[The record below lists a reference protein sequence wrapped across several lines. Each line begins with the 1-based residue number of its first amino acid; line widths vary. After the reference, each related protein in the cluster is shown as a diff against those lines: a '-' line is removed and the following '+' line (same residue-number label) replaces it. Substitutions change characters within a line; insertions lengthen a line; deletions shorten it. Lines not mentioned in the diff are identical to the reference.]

1 VDKRVIFAVAGSG
14 KTSAIIDSI
23 SEDSRCL
30 IVTYTDNNTEQLK
43 NRIVSKF
50 GCIPSGVRVYS
61 YFTFLY
67 SFCYRPI
74 CGYEVKTKGI
84 NFDYPLPRSAQFSKK
99 DKREHYYDRNSRL
112 FANRIAKLLVEFSV
126 MPMVTARIEQFFDCV
141 FIDEVQDFAG
151 NDFNF
156 LCELGKL
163 RTNVLLVGDFFQH
176 TFKTSID
183 QNVQKN
189 LHDSFDKYCVKLNN
203 AGFTIDLDSLSHSYR
218 CSPSVCSFVE
228 DNLGIKIGSHKNN
241 VVQVRRLDC
250 SDEISEIYQD
260 DSVIKLFF
268 QTSHTYTGYVENWG
282 KTKGLDN
289 YNDVC
294 VALNPKTHK
303 AFMRGTLSTLAPLT
317 KNKLYVACT
326 RANGNLYF
334 VEEKMLIQFKKQ
346 LKS

>member
-1 VDKRVIFAVAGSG
+1 MDKRVIFAVAGAG
-14 KTSAIIDSI
+14 KTSTIIDSI
-23 SEDSRCL
+23 NEDSRCL

-43 NRIVSKF
+43 NRIISKF
-50 GCIPSGVRVYS
+50 GGIPSRVRVYS

-74 CGYEVKTKGI
+74 CGYKVKTKGI
-84 NFDYPLPRSAQFSKK
+84 NFDYPLPASARFAKK
-99 DKREHYYDRNSRL
+99 DKLEHYLDSNRRL
-112 FANRIAKLLVEFSV
+112 FANRIAKLLVDFDVIPE
-126 MPMVTARIEQFFDCV
+126 VTERIEQFFDHV

-163 RTNVLLVGDFFQH
+163 NTNVLLVGDFYQH

-183 QNVQKN
+183 QNIQKN
-189 LHDSFDKYCVKLNN
+189 LHNSFDEYCAKLKKS
-203 AGFTIDLDSLSHSYR
+203 GFTIDLDSLSHSYR

-228 DNLGIKIGSHKNN
+228 DNLGIKIGSHKDNE
-241 VVQVRRLDC
+241 VQVRRLDC
-250 SDEISEIYQD
+250 PDEIAEVYLD

-268 QTSHTYTGYVENWG
+268 QTSNTYTGNVENWG
-282 KTKGLDN
+282 KTKGLDH

-294 VALNPKTHK
+294 VALNPTSYK
-303 AFMRGTLSTLAPLT
+303 AFMQGKLSSLAPLT
-317 KNKLYVACT
+317 RNKLYVACT

-334 VEEKMLIQFKKQ
+334 VEQKMLIQFKKQ
-346 LKS
+346 VRI